1 MKNKS
6 ENIDKYKGRLKDGKF
21 RKNGNFTLVNEEKN
35 QNSLND
41 NKNKQNNKVQM
52 PRNTQGGIHG
62 CLIVGF
68 GFLLIIFGIILL
80 VLGAE
85 YDNVFLIA
93 LGSLIGTLIAGY
105 FILYPFIRFFFGGKD
120 SIAAAIATKVVEGII
135 VHEIIKKSKK
145 KK

>member
-1 MKNKS
+1 MVS
-6 ENIDKYKGRLKDGKF
+6 LQ
-21 RKNGNFTLVNEEKN
+21 NGNFILVNEEKN
-35 QNSLND
+35 QNSFND
-41 NKNKQNNKVQM
+41 NKNKQNNKVEM

-105 FILYPFIRFFFGGKD
+105 FILYPFIRLFFGGKD
-120 SIAAAIATKVVEGII
+120 SIAVAIATKVVEGII
-135 VHEIIKKSKK
+135 VHEIKKSKK
-145 KK
+145 RNEMSSK